1 MSKTQQSSWKPAA
14 AALMCAA
21 LVGGC
26 TSETERESAA
36 YADEEFVEACLSVG
50 NLEREICEC
59 TAEKA
64 KAELTPNAR
73 AFVIASLT
81 NDREEVQRLRDELD
95 MQEALAA
102 GKFMAKA
109 PGDCAEGLQ

>member
-1 MSKTQQSSWKPAA
+1 MSNTQRWSWKRAA
-14 AALMCAA
+14 LALMCAA
-21 LVGGC
+21 LAGGC
-26 TSETERESAA
+26 TSETEQENAT

-64 KAELTPNAR
+64 KDELTPNAR

-81 NDREEVQRLRDELD
+81 NDREEIQRLRDELD
-95 MQEALAA
+95 MQDALTA

-109 PGDCAEGLQ
+109 PGDCAEELQ